1 MIKRAVF
8 NGLMMI
14 LIFSWL
20 CTNAYA
26 KDLVAVLG
34 IIPPHSTIGDNGKPT
49 GGFVEVV
56 RAIDS
61 DYKDGH
67 IDIQLYPIV
76 RAFNMLKAG
85 QADFLLPYIPPYIPP
100 SHLSDENLPYTF
112 ASKPIVQVSFVLYT
126 RGNGPVLNMEHL
138 DTYRIETPVLNMEHL
153 DTYRIETL
161 RGAAEHFPF
170 KIGEIDSFRQGLM
183 KVISKRSD
191 GFIVEQDAADKYI
204 RAHRLKNIRRTLY
217 STWNSSIAIPKGER
231 GREIDRIISTALRKL
246 KKSGELQKITQT
258 IHKPYEDWQPY
269 QMNW

>member
-1 MIKRAVF
+1 
-8 NGLMMI
+8 
-14 LIFSWL
+14 
-20 CTNAYA
+20 
-26 KDLVAVLG
+26 
-34 IIPPHSTIGDNGKPT
+34 
-49 GGFVEVV
+49 
-56 RAIDS
+56 
-61 DYKDGH
+61 
-67 IDIQLYPIV
+67 
-76 RAFNMLKAG
+76 MLKAG

-126 RGNGPVLNMEHL
+126 RGNG
-138 DTYRIETPVLNMEHL
+138 PVLNMEHL